1 MVDKTEIKNRIEAL
15 RSELEYHNKL
25 YYDNDAPEI
34 SDYEYDMMLEELK
47 KLEAENPEFYDPQS
61 PTVHVGGDAKR
72 EAGVL
77 VRHNVPMLSLEDVFS
92 KEDVVN
98 FVSEVRSQFK
108 DPEFVVEYKI
118 DGLSM
123 SLRYEKGNLVLA
135 ETRGD
140 GIEFGEDVTANAR
153 VIPDIVQHL
162 SGDVPD
168 YFEIR
173 GEVYMTKENFEKT
186 NAAAEAAGKPVFQN
200 PRNCAAGTL
209 RQLDSRIVAERG
221 LNMFI
226 FNLQQ
231 VKGLTFET
239 HTAAYD
245 YMHEKGIRTI
255 ENYRVCHTADEVW
268 EAICAIGDER
278 ENLAYDIDGA
288 VVKIN
293 SFAMRETLGN
303 TAKVPRWAVAY
314 KYPPEEKEAVITDI
328 ELSVGRTGRV
338 NPTAVFTPVRLCGTT
353 VSRATLHNQDF
364 IDKLDI
370 GIGDTVKVFKSGEI
384 IPKIRSVVHEK
395 RPAGVSAFKIP
406 DRCPVCGAAL
416 VREADTAD
424 IRCPSASCPAQL
436 VRNIINFVSR
446 DAMDIKGLGDV
457 YIEKLIADGYIKDV
471 GDIYGLEEKKEALIS
486 SGIMGREKNVTKL
499 LAAIDDSRQN
509 PPERLLTG
517 LGISNVGKSAAK
529 ELMAHFGS
537 FDALMKAA
545 ASPLYE
551 DEITRVQDIG
561 AVTAACIHDYFA
573 EEENKA
579 LIEKLKGYG
588 VNMEALSEAPAAGS
602 QFAGMTVVITGTL
615 PSMGRTEATA
625 YVESRGGKVTGSVS
639 KKTTFL
645 VAGEA
650 AGSKLTKAQELGV
663 EIIDEA
669 ELLRRGS

>member
-1 MVDKTEIKNRIEAL
+1 MADKTEIKNRIEAL
-15 RSELEYHNKL
+15 RSELEYHNRL

-34 SDYEYDMMLEELK
+34 SDYEYDMLLEELK
-47 KLEAENPEFYDPQS
+47 RLEAENPEFYDPSS

-92 KEDVVN
+92 REAVDA
-98 FVSEVRSQFK
+98 FVAEVLAQFP
-108 DPEFVVEYKI
+108 DAEFVVEYKI

-123 SLRYEKGNLVLA
+123 TLRYEKGNLVLA

-168 YFEIR
+168 YLEIR

-186 NAAAEAAGKPVFQN
+186 NAAAEAAGKQIFQN

-209 RQLDSRIVAERG
+209 RQLDSRIVADRG

-231 VKGLTFET
+231 VKGLTFAT

-245 YMHEKGIRTI
+245 FMHEKGIRTI
-255 ENYRVCHTADEVW
+255 EDYRVCRTADEVW
-268 EAICAIGDER
+268 DAICAIGDNR

-293 SFAMRETLGN
+293 SFAQRDALGN

-338 NPTAVFTPVRLCGTT
+338 NPTAVFTPVRLCGTS

-364 IDKLDI
+364 IDKLGI

-384 IPKIRSVVHEK
+384 IPKIRSVVKEK
-395 RPAGVSAFKIP
+395 RPAGVSTYKIP
-406 DRCPVCGAAL
+406 DRCPVCGAIL
-416 VREADTAD
+416 VREPDTAD
-424 IRCPSASCPAQL
+424 IKCPSASCPAQL

-457 YIEKLIADGYIKDV
+457 YIEKLIADGFIKDV
-471 GDIYGLEEKKEALIS
+471 GDIYMLAEKKETLIE

-499 LAAIDDSRQN
+499 LAAIDASKAN
-509 PPERLLTG
+509 PPEKLLTG

-529 ELMAHFGS
+529 ELIAHFKSIDG
-537 FDALMKAA
+537 LMNAA
-545 ASPLYE
+545 RSEFYIE
-551 DEITRVQDIG
+551 KITEVSDIG
-561 AVTAACIHDYFA
+561 EVTAECIRDYFA
-573 EEENKA
+573 EEENRR
-579 LIEKLKGYG
+579 LIEKLKCCG
-588 VNMEALSEAPAAGS
+588 VNMDSAAEAAPTGS
-602 QFAGMTVVITGTL
+602 QFAGETIVITGTL
-615 PSMGRTEATA
+615 PTMGRAEATA

-650 AGSKLTKAQELGV
+650 AGSKLAKAQELGI

-669 ELLRRGS
+669 ELLRRGA

>member
-1 MVDKTEIKNRIEAL
+1 M
-15 RSELEYHNKL
+15 
-25 YYDNDAPEI
+25 
-34 SDYEYDMMLEELK
+34 
-47 KLEAENPEFYDPQS
+47 
-61 PTVHVGGDAKR
+61 
-72 EAGVL
+72 
-77 VRHNVPMLSLEDVFS
+77 
-92 KEDVVN
+92 
-98 FVSEVRSQFK
+98 
-108 DPEFVVEYKI
+108 
-118 DGLSM
+118 
-123 SLRYEKGNLVLA
+123 
-135 ETRGD
+135 
-140 GIEFGEDVTANAR
+140 
-153 VIPDIVQHL
+153 
-162 SGDVPD
+162 
-168 YFEIR
+168 
-173 GEVYMTKENFEKT
+173 
-186 NAAAEAAGKPVFQN
+186 
-200 PRNCAAGTL
+200 
-209 RQLDSRIVAERG
+209 
-221 LNMFI
+221 
-226 FNLQQ
+226 
-231 VKGLTFET
+231 
-239 HTAAYD
+239 
-245 YMHEKGIRTI
+245 
-255 ENYRVCHTADEVW
+255 
-268 EAICAIGDER
+268 
-278 ENLAYDIDGA
+278 
-288 VVKIN
+288 
-293 SFAMRETLGN
+293 
-303 TAKVPRWAVAY
+303 
-314 KYPPEEKEAVITDI
+314 
-328 ELSVGRTGRV
+328 
-338 NPTAVFTPVRLCGTT
+338 
-353 VSRATLHNQDF
+353 
-364 IDKLDI
+364 
-370 GIGDTVKVFKSGEI
+370 KVFKSGEI

>member
-47 KLEAENPEFYDPQS
+47 KLEAENPEFYDASS

-98 FVSEVRSQFK
+98 FVSEVRSQFR

-123 SLRYEKGNLVLA
+123 TLRYEKGNLVLA

-168 YFEIR
+168 YLEIR

-186 NAAAEAAGKPVFQN
+186 NAAAEAAGKQVFQN

-231 VKGLTFET
+231 VKGLTFPT

-245 YMHEKGIRTI
+245 FMHEKGIRTI
-255 ENYRVCHTADEVW
+255 ENYRVCRTADEVW

-293 SFAMRETLGN
+293 SFAQRDALGN

-395 RPAGVSAFKIP
+395 RPDGVSTFKIP
-406 DRCPVCGAAL
+406 DRCPVCGAVL

-471 GDIYGLEEKKEALIS
+471 GDIYGLAGKKDALIE

-499 LAAIDDSRQN
+499 LAAIDDSRSN
-509 PPERLLTG
+509 PPEKLLTG

-537 FDALMKAA
+537 FDALMAAA

-561 AVTAACIHDYFA
+561 AVTARCIHDYFA

-579 LIEKLKGYG
+579 LIEKLKGYD

-615 PSMGRTEATA
+615 PTMGRTEATA

-650 AGSKLTKAQELGV
+650 AGSKLAKAQELGI

-669 ELLRRGS
+669 ELIRRGS